1 MRFNRI
7 VLLALLICIAATA
20 SAQSTGTIKGQLAD
34 TAEHKDL
41 TNSLVSLL
49 SQKDSTLI
57 KFART
62 SKQGNFQFSGLD
74 TGKYI
79 VMVTHPYF
87 ADYFDNVTLLP
98 NTPLDLGSI
107 PLFSKLK
114 MLENVVIKSGSAIRI
129 KGDTTVFTADSFKV
143 REGANVEELLRKLP
157 GIQVDRNGTIKAMGE
172 TVKNVLVDG
181 EEFFGNDPGI
191 ATKNLRADI
200 VKEVEVYDKK
210 SDQATFTGIDDGV
223 KEKTINLKLK
233 EDKKKGYFGKI
244 EAGGG
249 LGKNDDPGTQN
260 KFNNAAM
267 INAFKG
273 KRKIAAYGIMSN
285 TGTLNLNWD
294 DRNKYG
300 GSDANMELG
309 SDGSIMF
316 YSGGDD
322 YNSSDGI
329 PTNWNGGFHYSN
341 KFNQDK
347 QSLNTGYKFTKINA
361 PGYNRSFAR
370 NFAKLDGRDTTW
382 LVNNERNSYS
392 TSLKQNINLTYE
404 IKLDSSNTL
413 KWIARGNQNSSSS
426 RYNGHTENTDTLGR
440 FLNTNKNHGSSESDR
455 SNFNTS
461 LLWMHKFKKPSRTL
475 SINTSFDYNKSKTD
489 GLQFSDIDYF
499 TNGDSTGQKLIDQHT
514 LNNTASNNLNT
525 KIAYTE
531 PLMKDVY
538 LELSYGLGISNQ
550 TNNRIV
556 DAKAPSGDYNNRVDS
571 LSNDFVYNAFS
582 HSPGLNF
589 RLNKKKYNFSFGTS
603 TGFTSNKQLDRTLNT
618 ERRYNFVN
626 YYPRANFNYKFR
638 PSENISLSYYGYTNA
653 PTLEQLQ
660 PVRDNSDPLNQRI
673 GNPNLNP
680 SFRHGF
686 NVWYNSWKM
695 LKERGI
701 WASARYSFTRNAF
714 VNLSRFKDS
723 IRTFQTVNAN
733 GIYNFSANLNYNI
746 KLKGPNIFLN
756 FGPEIAFS
764 QDIDFAGSG
773 ISGEP
778 TKSKTRTQ
786 SYNFDFSVSKN
797 KDDKYDFRINPRI
810 GYNISASS
818 VNKTSDIHYWT
829 SGGNVSARWTIVKDL
844 DLSNDVDL
852 YFQQK
857 DPKYPGNYD
866 YVKWNANLTKK
877 FAKNKFEARA
887 AVYDI
892 LNQNRSYNRNFSSS
906 SFTESYRTVLR
917 RFWMLSF
924 IWNITKSGGAPATAS
939 K

>member
-1 MRFNRI
+1 MRLKLI
-7 VLLALLICIAATA
+7 ALLALALCAGHIVT
-20 SAQSTGTIKGQLAD
+20 AQSAVSIKGQLAD
-34 TAEHKDL
+34 TAEHRDL
-41 TNSLVSLL
+41 TNALVSLL

-62 SKQGNFQFSGLD
+62 SKQGDFQIANVD

-87 ADYFDNVTLLP
+87 ADYFDNITLQP

-107 PLFSKLK
+107 QLFSKLK
-114 MLENVVIKSGSAIRI
+114 MLENVVVKSGSAIRI
-129 KGDTTVFTADSFKV
+129 KGDTTVYTADSFKV

-223 KEKTINLKLK
+223 REKTINLKLK

-249 LGKNDDPGTQN
+249 LGKNEDAGTQN

-300 GSDANMELG
+300 GSDANMEMG

-329 PTNWNGGFHYSN
+329 PTNWNGGVHYSN

-361 PGYNRSFAR
+361 PAYNRSFSR
-370 NFAKLDGRDTTW
+370 NFIKLDGRDSTW

-392 TSLKQNINLTYE
+392 SSFKHNINLTYE

-413 KWIARGNQNSSSS
+413 KWIARGNQNHTYSD
-426 RYNGHTENTDTLGR
+426 YTGHTEYTDTLGR
-440 FLNTNKNHGSSESDR
+440 FLNTNKSHGSSESDR
-455 SNFNTS
+455 SNLNTS

-475 SINTSFDYNKSKTD
+475 SINASFDYNKLKAD
-489 GLQFSDIDYF
+489 GFQYSDIDYF
-499 TNGDSTGQKLIDQHT
+499 TNGDSTGQRLIDQHT
-514 LNNTASNNLNT
+514 LNNNESNNLNA

-531 PLMKDVY
+531 PLMKDAY
-538 LELSYGLGISNQ
+538 LELSYALGINNR

-556 DAKAPSGDYNNRVDS
+556 NARGTLGAYNNPIDS
-571 LSNDFVYNAFS
+571 LSNDFVYNTLS
-582 HSPGLNF
+582 NSPGLNF
-589 RLNKKKYNFSFGTS
+589 RLTKKKYNFSFGTT
-603 TGFTSNKQLDRTLNT
+603 TGFSNYEQLDRTLNT
-618 ERRYNFVN
+618 ERKYHFVN
-626 YYPRANFNYKFR
+626 YFPRASFNYKIR
-638 PSENISLSYYGYTNA
+638 PSENIYFNYYGATNA

-673 GNPNLNP
+673 GNPDLNP

-686 NVWYNSWKM
+686 SLWYNSWKM

-701 WASARYSFTRNAF
+701 WASARYNFTRNAF

-723 IRTFQTVNAN
+723 IRTYQTVNAN
-733 GIYNFSANLNYNI
+733 GMYDVSANMNYNI
-746 KLKGPNIFLN
+746 KLKGPNIFIG
-756 FGPEIAFS
+756 FGPEVAFS
-764 QDIDFAGSG
+764 QNIDFTAAG
-773 ISGEP
+773 ISGDA
-778 TKSKTRTQ
+778 TKIKTKTQ
-786 SYNFDFSVSKN
+786 AYNFDFSVSKN

-810 GYNISASS
+810 GYNISANSA
-818 VNKTSDIHYWT
+818 NKESDIRYWT
-829 SGGNVSARWTIVKDL
+829 SGGDISGRWTIVKNL
-844 DLSNDVDL
+844 DLSSDVDL

-906 SFTESYRTVLR
+906 SFTESYRTVLK
-917 RFWMLSF
+917 RFWMVSF
-924 IWNITKSGGAPATAS
+924 VWNITKSGSSPAPAS

>member
-1 MRFNRI
+1 MRFKLL
-7 VLLALLICIAATA
+7 VLLALFATLYQAAN
-20 SAQSTGTIKGQLAD
+20 AQTGGAIKGQLAD
-34 TAEHKDL
+34 TTEQRDL
-41 TNSLVSLL
+41 TNALVSLL

-57 KFART
+57 KFTRT
-62 SKQGNFQFSGLD
+62 SKQGNFQISGLD

-87 ADYFDNVTLLP
+87 ADYFDNITLQAQA
-98 NTPLDLGSI
+98 PLDLGTI
-107 PLFSKLK
+107 QLFSKLK
-114 MLENVVIKSGSAIRI
+114 MLENVVVKSGSAIRI
-129 KGDTTVFTADSFKV
+129 KGDTTVYTADSFKV

-157 GIQVDRNGTIKAMGE
+157 GIQVDRNGQIKAMGE

-223 KEKTINLKLK
+223 REKTINLKLK

-249 LGKNDDPGTQN
+249 LGRNEDPGTGN

-300 GSDANMELG
+300 GSGDNIEMSG
-309 SDGSIMF
+309 DGSIMF

-347 QSLNTGYKFTKINA
+347 HSLNAGYKFTKINA
-361 PGYNRSFAR
+361 PAYNRSFSR
-370 NFAKLDGRDTTW
+370 NFINLNGRDTTW

-392 TSLKQNINLTYE
+392 SSFKQNINLTYE
-404 IKLDSSNTL
+404 IKLDSANTL
-413 KWIARGNQNSSSS
+413 KWIARGNQNNSSSDYS
-426 RYNGHTENTDTLGR
+426 GHTEYTDTLGR
-440 FLNTNKNHGSSESDR
+440 FLNTNKSHGTSESDR

-475 SINTSFDYNKSKTD
+475 SINTSFAYNKAKTD
-489 GLQFSDIDYF
+489 GLQFSDVDYF
-499 TNGDSTGQKLIDQHT
+499 TNGDSTGQKIIDQRT
-514 LNNTASNNLNT
+514 LSNNESSNLNT

-531 PLMKDVY
+531 PLMKDAY
-538 LELSYGLGISNQ
+538 LELSYALGI
-550 TNNRIV
+550 NNRTNDRIV
-556 DAKAPSGDYNNRVDS
+556 NANAGGAYTNQIDS
-571 LSNDFVYNAFS
+571 LSNDFVYNTLS
-582 HSPGLNF
+582 NSPGLNF
-589 RLNKKKYNFSFGTS
+589 RLTKKKYNFSFGTT
-603 TGFTSNKQLDRTLNT
+603 TGFTSYEQLDRTLDA
-618 ERRYNFVN
+618 ERKYHFIN
-626 YYPRANFNYKFR
+626 YYPRASFNYKIR
-638 PSENISLSYYGYTNA
+638 PSENLYLNYYGATNE
-653 PTLEQLQ
+653 PSLEQLQ
-660 PVRDNSDPLNQRI
+660 PVRDNTDPLNQRI
-673 GNPNLNP
+673 GNPDLIP

-686 NVWYNSWKM
+686 SLWYNSWKM

-701 WASARYSFTRNAF
+701 WASARYNFTRNAF
-714 VNLSRFKDS
+714 VDLSRFKDS
-723 IRTFQTVNAN
+723 IRTYQTVNSN
-733 GIYNFSANLNYNI
+733 GIYDFSANLDYNI
-746 KLKGPNIFLN
+746 KLRGPNIFLG
-756 FGPEIAFS
+756 FGPQFRLA
-764 QDIDFAGSG
+764 QNVDFAAAGLT
-773 ISGEP
+773 GEP
-778 TKSKTRTQ
+778 TKNTTNTR
-786 SYNFDFSVSKN
+786 SYNFEFSVSKN
-797 KDDKYDFRINPRI
+797 KDEKYDFRINPRV
-810 GYNISASS
+810 GYNTSVSSANEAS
-818 VNKTSDIHYWT
+818 NIHYWT
-829 SGGNVSARWTIVKDL
+829 SGGYISGRWTIVKNL
-844 DLSNDVDL
+844 DLSTDMDA

-857 DPKYPGNYD
+857 DPKYPGNND
-866 YVKWNANLTKK
+866 YIKWNANLTKK

-892 LNQNRSYNRNFSSS
+892 LNQSRSYNRNFSSS
-906 SFTESYRTVLR
+906 SFTESYRTVLK
-917 RFWMLSF
+917 RFWMVSF
-924 IWNITKSGGAPATAS
+924 IWNITKSGSAPAPAS

>member
-1 MRFNRI
+1 MRLKLI
-7 VLLALLICIAATA
+7 ALLTLLLCTCQIIT
-20 SAQSTGTIKGQLAD
+20 AQSAGTINGQLAD
-34 TAEHKDL
+34 SAEHRDL
-41 TNSLVSLL
+41 TNALVSLL

-62 SKQGNFQFSGLD
+62 SKQGDFQMANVD

-87 ADYFDNVTLLP
+87 ADYFDNVTLQP
-98 NTPLDLGSI
+98 NTPLNLGTI
-107 PLFSKLK
+107 QLFSKLK
-114 MLENVVIKSGSAIRI
+114 MLENVVVKSGSAIRI
-129 KGDTTVFTADSFKV
+129 KGDTTVYTADSFKV

-223 KEKTINLKLK
+223 REKTINLKLK

-249 LGKNDDPGTQN
+249 LGKNDDAGSQN

-300 GSDANMELG
+300 GNSENIEMG
-309 SDGSIMF
+309 GDGSIMF

-322 YNSSDGI
+322 YNWSDGI
-329 PTNWNGGFHYSN
+329 PTNWNGGLHYSN

-361 PGYNRSFAR
+361 PAYNRSFSR
-370 NFAKLDGRDTTW
+370 NFISLGGHDSTW
-382 LVNNERNSYS
+382 LVSNERNTYGSS
-392 TSLKQNINLTYE
+392 FKQNINLTYE

-413 KWIARGNQNSSSS
+413 KWIARGNLNSSNSNYS
-426 RYNGHTENTDTLGR
+426 GHTEYTDTLGR
-440 FLNTNKNHGSSESDR
+440 FLNTNKSHGSSESDR
-455 SNFNTS
+455 SNFNTN

-475 SINTSFDYNKSKTD
+475 SVNASFDYNKSKTT

-499 TNGDSTGQKLIDQHT
+499 KNGDSTGQKTIDQRT
-514 LNNTASNNLNT
+514 MGNNESNNLNT

-531 PLMKDVY
+531 PVMKDGY
-538 LELSYGLGISNQ
+538 LELSYALGINNR
-550 TNNRIV
+550 TNNREVNAIGTPGNY
-556 DAKAPSGDYNNRVDS
+556 DNRIDS
-571 LSNDFVYNAFS
+571 LSNDFVYNTLS
-582 HSPGLNF
+582 NSPGLNF
-589 RLNKKKYNFSFGTS
+589 RLTKKKYNFSFGAI
-603 TGFTSNKQLDRTLNT
+603 TGFTENEQLDRTLHT
-618 ERRYNFVN
+618 ERKYHFVN
-626 YYPRANFNYKFR
+626 YYPRAGFNYKFR
-638 PSENISLSYYGYTNA
+638 PSESIYLNYYGATNA
-653 PTLEQLQ
+653 PSLEQLQ
-660 PVRDNSDPLNQRI
+660 PLRDNSDPLNQRI
-673 GNPNLNP
+673 GNPGLNP
-680 SFRHGF
+680 SFQHSFR
-686 NVWYNSWKM
+686 VSYNSWKM

-701 WASARYSFTRNAF
+701 WASMRYSFTQNAF
-714 VNLSRFKDS
+714 VNLSRFTDS
-723 IRTFQTVNAN
+723 IRTYQTVNAN
-733 GIYNFSANLNYNI
+733 GIYNFGAYLDYNI
-746 KLKGPNIFLN
+746 KLKGPNISL
-756 FGPEIAFS
+756 GFS
-764 QDIDFAGSG
+764 PQMEFAQNIDFAAGGVNSD
-773 ISGEP
+773 P
-778 TKSKTRTQ
+778 TKINTRTTG
-786 SYNFDFSVSKN
+786 YTFEFSVSKN
-797 KDDKYDFRINPRI
+797 KDEKYDIRINPQI

-818 VNKTSDIHYWT
+818 ANKESDIRYWT
-829 SGGNVSARWTIVKDL
+829 SGGYISGRWTIIKNL
-844 DLSNDVDL
+844 DLSSDVNA

-857 DPKYPGNYD
+857 NPKYPGNYD
-866 YVKWNANLTKK
+866 FVKWNANLTKK

-887 AVYDI
+887 AIYDI
-892 LNQNRSYNRNFSSS
+892 LNQNRSYSRNFSSS
-906 SFTESYRTVLR
+906 SFTESYRTVLK

-924 IWNITKSGGAPATAS
+924 VWNITKSGSTPAPAS